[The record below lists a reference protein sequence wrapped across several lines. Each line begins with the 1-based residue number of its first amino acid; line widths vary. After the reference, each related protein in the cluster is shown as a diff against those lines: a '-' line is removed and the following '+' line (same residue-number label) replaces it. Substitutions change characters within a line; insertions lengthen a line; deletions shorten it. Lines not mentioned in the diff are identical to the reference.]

1 MKRQIKD
8 WLKSNLPGLA
18 DLAKSWKYKLN
29 ATQWPE
35 KSIVFYTGRTAE
47 KWTPDSLKRGLAG
60 AQTGVVYLAREW
72 AKQGY
77 KVTVYNYCRDGEGL
91 YDGVEYRNYDRF
103 NPWDTFDR
111 LIIWR
116 NKTVQML
123 DLPLKANKIF
133 LELQDVPYN
142 IENFTKERLD
152 RVDKI
157 FVKCQFHRT
166 LLPQVPDEKFAIIP
180 NGVDRSL
187 LELSQHPKHLNKL
200 IYASNYERG
209 LESML
214 LYGWP
219 ILKKESPEAKLEIY
233 YGWQFFDE
241 SYKRNPEK
249 QAWKQKMIELM
260 NQPDVTDHGRIGQD
274 KLVEE
279 KSTAAI
285 HYYGCTYQEVDC
297 ISVRESAMV
306 GCVPVTTDFAALA
319 EKSYCLKI
327 AGDPFAPET
336 QEAIARQIVELLKN
350 PDRLEQIRQ
359 DFQEKVKGET
369 WDNIAQKWLEEMTQN
384 TPNQ

>member
-1 MKRQIKD
+1 MKRQVKD
-8 WLKSNLPGLA
+8 WLRSNFPGLA
-18 DLAKSWKYKLN
+18 DLAKSWIYKFN
-29 ATQWPE
+29 ATVWPE
-35 KSIVFYTGRTAE
+35 KSIVYYTGKSPE
-47 KWTPDSLKRGLAG
+47 KWTPESLTRGLAG
-60 AQTGVVYLAREW
+60 AQTGVVYLAKEW
-72 AKQGY
+72 VKQGY
-77 KVTVYNYCRDGEGL
+77 KVRVYNYCGEGEGF
-91 YDGVEYRNYDRF
+91 YDGVEYQNCDRF
-103 NPWDTFDR
+103 NPWDTFDT

-116 NKTVQML
+116 NKNVRML
-123 DLPLKANKIF
+123 DLPLKAHKI
-133 LELQDVPYN
+133 LLDLHDVPYN
-142 IENFTKERLD
+142 IEDFTTERLNH
-152 RVDKI
+152 VDKV

-166 LLPQVPDEKFAIIP
+166 LLPNVPDEKFAIIP
-180 NGVDRSL
+180 NGVNQSL
-187 LELSQHPKHLNKL
+187 LELSNRPKQINKL

-214 LYGWP
+214 RYGWP
-219 ILKKESPEAKLEIY
+219 LLKKESPEAKLEIY

-249 QAWKQKMIELM
+249 QAWKKKMIELM
-260 NQPDVTDHGRIGQD
+260 NQADVTEKGRIGQD

-297 ISVRESAMV
+297 ISVRESALV

-327 AGDPFAPET
+327 AGDPFAKET

-359 DFQEKVKGET
+359 DFQEKVKAET
-369 WDNIAQKWLEEMTQN
+369 WDNIAQQWLEQIASKH
-384 TPNQ
+384 PI